1 MKTKKQ
7 GKLLI
12 LTSILIL
19 SIGFLGFLAIY
30 AKDMETNRKNQD
42 IKVMKVSSVSFS
54 TLGKENL
61 SKYMVR
67 NITITSVGDIMCHK
81 WQIMRAYDE
90 STDTFDFAESFT
102 YIEKYLSESDFTVGN
117 LETTLAGRNVG
128 SASVLGYSG
137 YPMFNSPEIWAK
149 NLKDIG
155 FDLLTTANNH
165 SIDTGYKGI
174 VATLDELDKVGLL
187 HTGTARSLEEKEKE
201 IICDIEGI
209 QVGFL
214 GYTNITNGLS
224 VPEENSYAIN
234 NIDYYTQSEIQN
246 MCAKVQS
253 LKENSDLVIVMIHF
267 GNEYVTQPDKYQ
279 KSVVD
284 ALFESGADV
293 VLGSHPHV
301 IQPVEIREIQNPDG
315 TTRKG
320 VVIYSMGNFISCQQ
334 YDEQGNKDIGLI
346 FNLNIESDG
355 DHTRVK
361 SIELIPTYV
370 YWTTDVI
377 GVVSCYEAYEHKE
390 EYSFLSSKDFSRI
403 AYAAENMFEHI
414 NSIGN
419 YDAVYENERYI
430 IPVDSY

>member
-7 GKLLI
+7 GKLLV
-12 LTSILIL
+12 LTAILIL
-19 SIGFLGFLAIY
+19 SIGILGFLAIY
-30 AKDMETNRKNQD
+30 AKDIGQNEKNQD
-42 IKVMKVSSVSFS
+42 IKVMKVSSASFS
-54 TLGKENL
+54 ALGKENL

-81 WQIMRAYDE
+81 WQINRAYE
-90 STDTFDFAESFT
+90 EATDTFDFAESFT

-137 YPMFNSPEIWAK
+137 YPQFNSPEILAK
-149 NLKDIG
+149 NLKDVG

-187 HTGTARSLEEKEKE
+187 HTGTARSLEEKEKQV
-201 IICDIEGI
+201 ICDIEGI
-209 QVGFL
+209 RIGFL

-224 VPEENSYAIN
+224 VPNENSYAIN
-234 NIDYYTQSEIQN
+234 NIDYYTQSRIQN
-246 MCAKVQS
+246 MCEEVQS
-253 LKENSDLVIVMIHF
+253 LKENSDFVVVMIHF
-267 GNEYVTQPDKYQ
+267 GNEYVTQPDRYQ
-279 KSVVD
+279 KAVAD
-284 ALFESGADV
+284 ALFEAGADII
-293 VLGSHPHV
+293 LGSHPHV
-301 IQPVEIREIQNPDG
+301 IQPMEIREIQNPDG

-320 VVIYSMGNFISCQQ
+320 VVIYSLGNFISSQK
-334 YDEQGNKDIGLI
+334 YDEQGRQKDIGLI
-346 FNLNIESDG
+346 LNFNIESDG
-355 DHTRVK
+355 INTKLR

-370 YWTTDVI
+370 YWTEDVI
-377 GVVSCYEAYEHKE
+377 GVVSCYEAYEHKDD
-390 EYSFLSSKDFSRI
+390 YSFLSEKDFSRI
-403 AYAAENMFEHI
+403 TSVKDNMFQHI

-430 IPVDSY
+430 IPID

>member
-7 GKLLI
+7 GKLLV

-19 SIGFLGFLAIY
+19 SIGILGFLAIY
-30 AKDMETNRKNQD
+30 AKDMEQNRTNQD
-42 IKVMKVSSVSFS
+42 VKVMKVSSTSFS
-54 TLGKENL
+54 ALGKENL

-67 NITITSVGDIMCHK
+67 SITITSVGDIMCHK
-81 WQIMRAYDE
+81 WQINRAYDE
-90 STDTFDFAESFT
+90 ATDTFDFAEAFT

-137 YPMFNSPEIWAK
+137 YPRFNSPEILAK

-165 SIDTGYKGI
+165 SIDSGYKGI

-187 HTGTARSLEEKEKE
+187 HTGTARSLEEKEKHV
-201 IICDIEGI
+201 ICDIEGI

-224 VPEENSYAIN
+224 VPDENSYAIN
-234 NIDYYTQSEIQN
+234 NIDYYTQSRIQN
-246 MCAKVQS
+246 MCEEVQS
-253 LKENSDLVIVMIHF
+253 LKENSDFVVVMIHF
-267 GNEYVTQPDKYQ
+267 GNEYVTQPDRYQ
-279 KSVVD
+279 KAVAD
-284 ALFESGADV
+284 ALFEAGADV
-293 VLGSHPHV
+293 ILGSHPHV
-301 IQPVEIREIQNPDG
+301 IQPMEIREIQNPDG

-320 VVIYSMGNFISCQQ
+320 VVIYSLGNFISSQK
-334 YDEQGNKDIGLI
+334 YDEEGRQKDIGLI
-346 FNLNIESDG
+346 LNLNLESDG
-355 DHTRVK
+355 INTKLCSV
-361 SIELIPTYV
+361 ELIPTYV
-370 YWTTDVI
+370 YWTEDVI
-377 GVVSCYEAYEHKE
+377 GVVSCYEAYENKDA
-390 EYSFLSSKDFSRI
+390 YSFLSEKDFSRI
-403 AYAAENMFEHI
+403 TSAAENMFQHI

-430 IPVDSY
+430 IPID